1 MNNARRKTIAAIVTD
16 LTTRCDDLEGLLVPM
31 VADVLD
37 EEQEYLDAM
46 PEAIQTGTK
55 GDATQ
60 EVIDRIQE
68 AHDRLEEAIEALRDV
83 VTALEEAAA

>member
-1 MNNARRKTIAAIVTD
+1 MNNARRKTIATIVAD
-16 LTTRCDDLEGLLVPM
+16 ITTRCDDLEGLVAPM
-31 VADVLD
+31 V
-37 EEQEYLDAM
+37 EEVCDAELEYHDAM

-68 AHDRLEEAIEALRDV
+68 AQDRLEEAIEALRDV